1 MKRHIFSIFVH
12 GACRN
17 YNCREPSQL
26 ADRGFSGRGFH
37 PPEEA
42 RDAAGAEVVGKRS
55 PRWACYPARSITRS
69 RSLDPL
75 ALSRDE
81 RETTTGSSLQRI
93 AYSMPAGCTDKGATI
108 QKIDLIDRAEIKCEY
123 FIFILHFIC
132 INVFFLFLIEIL
144 MILE

>member
-1 MKRHIFSIFVH
+1 MV
-12 GACRN
+12 
-17 YNCREPSQL
+17 E
-26 ADRGFSGRGFH
+26 
-37 PPEEA
+37 
-42 RDAAGAEVVGKRS
+42 KRS

-81 RETTTGSSLQRI
+81 RETTTGSSLQCI

-108 QKIDLIDRAEIKCEY
+108 QKIDLIDRAEIKRKY
-123 FIFILHFIC
+123 FIFILHFIYM
-132 INVFFLFLIEIL
+132 NVFLLFLIEIL